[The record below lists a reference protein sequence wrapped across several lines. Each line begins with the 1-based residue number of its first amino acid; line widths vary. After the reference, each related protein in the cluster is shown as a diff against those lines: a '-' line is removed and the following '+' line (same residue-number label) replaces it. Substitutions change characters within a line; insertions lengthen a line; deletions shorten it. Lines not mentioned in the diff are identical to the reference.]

1 MSFKP
6 MLACNYDE
14 SKLKFP
20 LLVQPKI
27 DGVRSLNMTGK
38 LTGRS
43 LKSHANKHVTS
54 YFSHST
60 FIGFD
65 GEMAAEVMTHPD
77 LCRLTTS
84 ALNTITGEPWVA
96 WHLFDYITPSTKDWG
111 YFYRWEALNKR
122 YQLIKNELPQLASH
136 LRPVGFQMVNSLEEL
151 NHWDNKYLDDGFE
164 GTIIRDPYGKHKQG
178 RSTVKEGGLLRI
190 KRFIEEEAEVISFEE
205 GQMNNNEATI
215 NELGYTER
223 STHQEN
229 MIANGLIGRLICK
242 VLKTGEEIIVS
253 PGRLT
258 HIERQFYFENPNQLI
273 GKTIKFQHFP
283 KGVKD
288 KPRFP
293 TFQSFRASS
302 DIGP

>member
-1 MSFKP
+1 MKP
-6 MLACNYDE
+6 MLASNYEED
-14 SKLKFP
+14 KLKFP

-27 DGVRSLNMTGK
+27 DGVRGLNMFGR

-43 LKSHANKHVTS
+43 LKSHANKYVTS
-54 YFSHST
+54 CFSHSA

-65 GEMAAEVMTHPD
+65 GEMAAQAMNHPD

-84 ALNTITGEPWVA
+84 ALNTITGEPFIL
-96 WHLFDYITPSTKDWG
+96 WHIFDYVTPLMKDRA
-111 YFYRWEALNKR
+111 YVDRWDALFEK
-122 YQLIKNELPQLASH
+122 YLIIKKEFPELANH
-136 LRPVGFQMVNSLEEL
+136 LRPVGFQMVNNLEEL
-151 NHWDNKYLDDGFE
+151 NYWDNKYLDDGFE

-190 KRFIEEEAEVISFEE
+190 KRFIEEEAIVISFEE
-205 GQMNNNEATI
+205 GQMNNNEAII

-229 MIANGLIGRLICK
+229 MIANGLVGRIIGK
-242 VLKTGEEIIVS
+242 VIKTGEMITIS
-253 PGRLT
+253 PGRMS
-258 HIERQFYFENPNQLI
+258 HGERKFYLENPGEGI

-302 DIGP
+302 DMGE